1 MASDR
6 SDATR
11 RKVLQT
17 AVAVLCCTAT
27 KSIAATTSSAT
38 TIDQITDVGSTAAKD
53 MFRFEPNFVKLL
65 PGDELV
71 FLNSKSQHTVHS
83 VSELWPE
90 GSERVSIAHQP
101 EAVVTFDR
109 EGFYGFRCKRHGQY
123 GMVMLVVVGSPEN
136 ARETRSIV
144 ETMRAKKRERDGF
157 AELLDRYEQ
166 V

>member
-1 MASDR
+1 MTSDHP
-6 SDATR
+6 DATR

-17 AVAVLCCTAT
+17 AVAALCCSAT
-27 KSIAATTSSAT
+27 KSTAANTSSST

-71 FLNSKSQHTVHS
+71 FLNSRSQHTVHS

-90 GSERVSIAHQP
+90 DVERVSIAHQP

-109 EGFYGFRCKRHGQY
+109 QGFYGFRCKRHGQY
-123 GMVMLVVVGSPEN
+123 GMVMLVVVGSPGN
-136 ARETRSIV
+136 VREMRATV
-144 ETMRAKKRERDGF
+144 ETMRAKKRERAGF
-157 AELLDRYEQ
+157 LELLDRYGQ
-166 V
+166 A